1 MTISKSRKFACGMLL
16 ALMTAISAFAQ
27 KTAVA
32 FTPERWD
39 LSRAKVE
46 EHLGRQALAGTAF
59 LKDVALKNGIIEVD
73 IATTNR
79 TRSYPGVL
87 FRVQDAANYERFYI
101 RPHRSPFYDDV
112 LQYGPTFNGVD
123 SWQLYNGPG
132 LTASMDVL
140 PDRWNRLKIVVAGKQ
155 AQVFWND
162 SPEPVLVVDDLA
174 RGESAGTIGLVGPP
188 DGTAF
193 FSDLRFEA
201 IDGLLLP
208 SPAPREALCGALLS
222 WELSAPFSALGIDF
236 HEIPRRRRRVRRL
249 EAGHGRSP
257 RPGRCFPPLP
267 AGIQGR
273 GLRPGQDHA
282 GGGERLPAAG
292 QLRL

>member
-1 MTISKSRKFACGMLL
+1 MRRPTMNAIKGIMLGWP
-16 ALMTAISAFAQ
+16 ALVSAIFSTAFTYAQ
-27 KTAVA
+27 QQGAE

-46 EHLGRQALAGTAF
+46 EHLGRQALAGIAF
-59 LKDVALKNGIIEVD
+59 LRDVVLKNGVIAVD
-73 IATTNR
+73 IATTAG

-87 FRVQDAANYERFYI
+87 FRVQDAANYERFYF

-132 LTASMDVL
+132 LSAGMEVP
-140 PDRWNRLKIVVAGKQ
+140 PDRWNRLKIVVAGTQ

-162 SPEPVLVVDDLA
+162 ATEPALVVDDLA
-174 RGESAGTIGLVGPP
+174 RGESAGSIGLVGPQ

-201 IDGLLLP
+201 IDGLRL
-208 SPAPREALCGALLS
+208 
-222 WELSAPFSALGIDF
+222 
-236 HEIPRRRRRVRRL
+236 PRRPRVK
-249 EAGHGRSP
+249 
-257 RPGRCFPPLP
+257 RCP
-267 AGIQGR
+267 A
-273 GLRPGQDHA
+273 
-282 GGGERLPAAG
+282 
-292 QLRL
+292 